1 MSKWLRQFNFELRLI
16 FRNPWYMVLPVL
28 YGLMYA
34 WVSREPEKQIDFYQ
48 DSYIFLSIVHTMT
61 LGIVMLLGTL
71 TIRRDIR
78 RSSYEWNAALPV
90 PYTTKISAK
99 YIAGLL
105 YFTMFTV
112 LAGIIFAWS
121 SSKTGVDTS
130 LTWENT
136 LYFAIN
142 YEVSYMV
149 TLALAMLLAISIPN
163 RVVYLI
169 AFCAWMFGTFF
180 MDLFILD
187 RFHLYFLR
195 TFHLSQLYVISDMDL
210 NTWGFRLLT
219 DEMMYSHLFVLT
231 FALLLLVVGLL
242 ILNSLRPT
250 RRKMAT
256 WMAGVLAFL
265 LAVGAFT
272 PYGLIWQERY
282 ANYHEK
288 LRDPS
293 IVKLDAIEKH
303 KIKDFKVTSYDI
315 DLAKES
321 NDTLQIKV
329 GMQVPTE
336 SIKGETKLPFTLN
349 RAFHIDEITINGAS
363 AKYTRQGDELTVELA
378 DLTSAALRIQ
388 IDYSGK
394 IMDYEPVDQGQ
405 GAFRT
410 FVKDT
415 NVYLPSMI
423 AWYPIPGH
431 RFVYVKEIDGKS
443 LYPYSLNQEWY
454 FRDPS
459 VIHLTVSGFDT
470 PLYTSLNETGHAA
483 GKQTFES
490 KSVGAISLYGGTFKQ
505 LEHTG
510 FPVRLVTTPYNVR
523 TGNELLTGL
532 TEMYAYFDSWIEDFQ
547 PKVDQILLLPMVN
560 YLGTNMENKTY
571 MMAWIEMNTDY
582 SVQMIT
588 HSALFGSDRNIW
600 IKSTKEDVK
609 AQIRSLIWYVYY
621 REKKG
626 PTEENWGEGASSNML
641 YDLSKGVEDDPDRL
655 GPRMMKQVK
664 KALDDGKIKQVK
676 SVLNYFYKQGLDIS
690 ESTDP
695 TIAASVKP
703 ITYEQWEQQWKKVMA
718 DE

>member
-1 MSKWLRQFNFELRLI
+1 MSKWLRQFSFELRLI
-16 FRNPWYMVLPVL
+16 FRNPWYMALPVL

-34 WVSREPEKQIDFYQ
+34 WVSREPEKQVDFYQ
-48 DSYIFLSIVHTMT
+48 NSYIFLSIVHTMT

-105 YFTMFTV
+105 YFMMFTV
-112 LAGIIFAWS
+112 LAGVIFAWS
-121 SSKTGVDTS
+121 SSKTGVDAS

-136 LYFAIN
+136 RYYVIN

-163 RVVYLI
+163 RIVYLI

-195 TFHLSQLYVISDMDL
+195 TFHLSQLYITSDMDL
-210 NTWGFRLLT
+210 NTWGFRLIA
-219 DEMMYSHLFVLT
+219 DEMMYSHLFVLA
-231 FALLLLVVGLL
+231 FAILLLAAGVL

-250 RRKMAT
+250 RRKAAT
-256 WMAGVLAFL
+256 WMAGGLALL
-265 LAVGAFT
+265 LAVGTFT

-282 ANYHEK
+282 AKYHEK

-293 IVKLDAIEKH
+293 IVKLDALEKH
-303 KIKDFKVTSYDI
+303 QIKDFKVTSYDI
-315 DLAKES
+315 NLAKES

-349 RAFHIDEITINGAS
+349 RAFRIDGITIDGVP
-363 AKYTRQGDELTVELA
+363 AKYTRQGDELTVALA
-378 DLTSAALRIQ
+378 DLTSASLRVQ
-388 IDYSGK
+388 IDYNGK
-394 IMDYEPVDQGQ
+394 IMDYEPTAQGQ
-405 GAFRT
+405 GAFRA
-410 FVKDT
+410 FVKDK
-415 NVYLPSMI
+415 NVYLPSKI
-423 AWYPIPGH
+423 AWYPMPGH

-443 LYPYSLNQEWY
+443 LYPYSANQEWF
-454 FRDPS
+454 FRYPS
-459 VIHLTVSGFDT
+459 DIHLAVSGFDT

-490 KSVGAISLYGGTFKQ
+490 KSSGAISLYAGTFTQ

-510 FPVRLVTTPYNVR
+510 FPVGLVTTPYNAR
-523 TGNELLTGL
+523 SGNELLTGL

-547 PKVDQILLLPMVN
+547 PKVDQVLLLPMTN
-560 YLGTNMENKTY
+560 YLGTNMENQTY
-571 MMAWIEMNTDY
+571 MMSWIEMNMDY
-582 SVQMIT
+582 TVQMIM

-609 AQIRSLIWYVYY
+609 PQIRSLIWYVYY

-626 PTEENWGEGASSNML
+626 LTDENWVEGASSNML
-641 YDLSKGVEDDPDRL
+641 YDLSKTAEDDPGRL
-655 GPRMMKQVK
+655 GPRMVKQVE
-664 KALDDGKIKQVK
+664 KALDDGKIQQVK
-676 SVLNYFYKQGLDIS
+676 RVLSYFYSQGLDIS
-690 ESTDP
+690 EFPIVADSL
-695 TIAASVKP
+695 KP